1 MTQQTEGPVVQAA
14 PIALPVTILAPPPPV
29 DNDHVAPGAE
39 RFTDPIAVLGL
50 QPAKPRART
59 RRVALPN
66 GKKAT
71 VYTRDQLVKLYA
83 CGHGELGR
91 LLARKLAPLPV
102 RIEGLIVWFAD
113 EVEEAAESV
122 RHTLARWRQR

>member
-14 PIALPVTILAPPPPV
+14 PITLPVTILTAQPPV

-39 RFTDPIAVLGL
+39 RFTDPIAVPEL
-50 QPAKPRART
+50 PAPKPRART

-113 EVEEAAESV
+113 EAEEARESV
-122 RHTLARWRQR
+122 AQTLARWRKH